1 MIKNSY
7 IQLIRKEDLN
17 TDVCVSMMI
26 SMYFGIEMQSAL
38 QWSNEHRYTELI
50 KAQVMIDQGKS
61 EMLLA
66 KLYSGT
72 PIGMII
78 YTEADDKPV
87 RRIDA
92 LIVSRRFRNNGVGK
106 TLLRAAKGDKDLH
119 TFAPSIAVDWYLKNG
134 FRELDKQPNGTIE
147 MTTIPKHSDLHVN
160 NLHLNYPLPVFDQVD
175 LQILHNFKTLQ

>member
-1 MIKNSY
+1 MSINTY
-7 IQLIRKEDLN
+7 IQLIKKEDLN

-72 PIGMII
+72 AIGMII
-78 YTEADDKPV
+78 YTEADDRPV

-92 LIVSRRFRNNGVGK
+92 LIVGRRFRGNGIGRM
-106 TLLRAAKGDKDLH
+106 LLRAAKGDRDLH
-119 TFAPSIAVDWYLKNG
+119 TFAPSMAVDWYLKNG
-134 FRELDKQPNGTIE
+134 FRELDRQENGTIQ
-147 MTTIPKHSDLHVN
+147 MTTATEDLDLN
-160 NLHLNYPLPVFDQVD
+160 LNYPLPVFDQVD
-175 LQILHNFKTLQ
+175 LQILRNFKQMQ

>member
-1 MIKNSY
+1 
-7 IQLIRKEDLN
+7 
-17 TDVCVSMMI
+17 MMI

-66 KLYSGT
+66 KLSTGT

-78 YTEADDKPV
+78 YTEADDKLL

-92 LIVSRRFRNNGVGK
+92 LIVSRRFRGNGIGRL
-106 TLLRAAKGDKDLH
+106 LLRSAKGDKDLH
-119 TFAPSIAVDWYLKNG
+119 TFAPSIAVDWYIKNG
-134 FRELDKQPNGTIE
+134 FRELDKQANGTIE
-147 MTTIPKHSDLHVN
+147 MTTAAPDLDLNV
-160 NLHLNYPLPVFDQVD
+160 NYPLPVFDQVD
-175 LQILHNFKTLQ
+175 LQILRNFKQLQ

>member
-72 PIGMII
+72 PVGMII
-78 YTEADDKPV
+78 YTEADDSPV

-92 LIVSRRFRNNGVGK
+92 LIVSRRFRGNGVGRM
-106 TLLRAAKGDKDLH
+106 LLRAAKGDKDLH
-119 TFAPSIAVDWYLKNG
+119 TFAPPIAVEWYRKNG
-134 FRELDKQPNGTIE
+134 FRELDQKNNGVIE
-147 MTTIPKHSDLHVN
+147 MTTIPKHLDMN
-160 NLHLNYPLPVFDQVD
+160 FNYPLPVFDQVD
-175 LQILHNFKTLQ
+175 LQILHNFKQLQ

>member
-1 MIKNSY
+1 MQNTY
-7 IQLIRKEDLN
+7 IQLIRKEDLS

-78 YTEADDKPV
+78 FTEADDQPV

-92 LIVSRRFRNNGVGK
+92 LIVGRRFRGRGIGRL
-106 TLLRAAKGDKDLH
+106 LLRAAKADKDLH
-119 TFAPSIAVDWYLKNG
+119 TFAPAIAVDWYIKNG

-147 MTTIPKHSDLHVN
+147 MTTAAEDL
-160 NLHLNYPLPVFDQVD
+160 NLHYPLPVFDQLD
-175 LQILHNFKTLQ
+175 LQILRNFKQLQ

>member
-1 MIKNSY
+1 MKNSY
-7 IQLIRKEDLN
+7 IQFIRKEDLN

-66 KLYSGT
+66 KLDSGT

-78 YTEADDKPV
+78 YTEADDMPV

-92 LIVSRRFRNNGVGK
+92 LIVARRFRGNVFGRM
-106 TLLRAAKGDKDLH
+106 LLRAAKGDRDLH
-119 TFAPSIAVDWYLKNG
+119 TFAPSIAVNWYVKNG

-147 MTTIPKHSDLHVN
+147 MTTAADNLDLN
-160 NLHLNYPLPVFDQVD
+160 FNYPLPVFDQVD
-175 LQILHNFKTLQ
+175 LQILRNFKQMQ

>member
-1 MIKNSY
+1 MKNSY

-78 YTEADDKPV
+78 YTEADDQPI

-92 LIVSRRFRNNGVGK
+92 LIVGRRFRGNGIGK
-106 TLLRAAKGDKDLH
+106 MLLRSAKGDQDLH
-119 TFAPSIAVDWYLKNG
+119 TFAPSVAVDWYIKNG
-134 FRELDKQPNGTIE
+134 FRELDKQSNGTIE
-147 MTTIPKHSDLHVN
+147 MTTAAEHQDLK
-160 NLHLNYPLPVFDQVD
+160 LKYPLPVFDQLD
-175 LQILHNFKTLQ
+175 LQILRNFKQLQ

>member
-1 MIKNSY
+1 MIKKSY

-17 TDVCVSMMI
+17 TDVCVSTMI
-26 SMYFGIEMQSAL
+26 SLYFGIEMQLAL

-66 KLYSGT
+66 KLYSGA

-92 LIVSRRFRNNGVGK
+92 LIVNRRFRGNGVGK
-106 TLLRAAKGDKDLH
+106 MLLRAAKGDKDLH
-119 TFAPSIAVDWYLKNG
+119 TFAPSIAVGWYIKNG
-134 FRELDKQPNGTIE
+134 FRKLTQQPNGTIE
-147 MTTIPKHSDLHVN
+147 MTTVPRHVD
-160 NLHLNYPLPVFDQVD
+160 LHLNYPLPVFDQVD
-175 LQILHNFKTLQ
+175 LQILHNFKQLQ

>member
-7 IQLIRKEDLN
+7 VQLIRKEDLN

-66 KLYSGT
+66 KLYTGT

-78 YTEADDKPV
+78 YTEADDSPV

-92 LIVSRRFRNNGVGK
+92 LIVSRRFRGNGIGRM
-106 TLLRAAKGDKDLH
+106 LLRAAKGDKDLH
-119 TFAPSIAVDWYLKNG
+119 TFAPPIAVDWYLKHG
-134 FRELDKQPNGTIE
+134 FRVLEKQANGTIE
-147 MTTIPKHSDLHVN
+147 MTTISNHVD
-160 NLHLNYPLPVFDQVD
+160 LHLNYPLPVFDQVD
-175 LQILHNFKTLQ
+175 LQILHNFKQLQ

>member
-1 MIKNSY
+1 MKNSY

-78 YTEADDKPV
+78 YTEADDQPI

-92 LIVSRRFRNNGVGK
+92 LIVGRRFRGNGVGRM
-106 TLLRAAKGDKDLH
+106 LLRAAKGDKDLH
-119 TFAPSIAVDWYLKNG
+119 TFAPSIALNWYLKHG
-134 FRELDKQPNGTIE
+134 FRALDQQANGTIE
-147 MTTIPKHSDLHVN
+147 MTTAAEHLDLN
-160 NLHLNYPLPVFDQVD
+160 LNYPLPVFDTLD
-175 LQILHNFKTLQ
+175 LQILRNFKQLQ

>member
-1 MIKNSY
+1 MQNTY

-50 KAQVMIDQGKS
+50 KAQVMIEQGKS
-61 EMLLA
+61 EMLIT

-78 YTEADDKPV
+78 YTEADDQPV

-92 LIVSRRFRNNGVGK
+92 LIVGRRFRGNGIGK
-106 TLLRAAKGDKDLH
+106 MLLRAAKGDRDLH
-119 TFAPSIAVDWYLKNG
+119 TFAPSIAVDWYIKNG
-134 FRELDKQPNGTIE
+134 FRELDRQANGTIE
-147 MTTIPKHSDLHVN
+147 MTTAAEHKDLT
-160 NLHLNYPLPVFDQVD
+160 LTYPLPVFDQLD
-175 LQILHNFKTLQ
+175 LQILRNVKHMQ

>member
-1 MIKNSY
+1 MKNSY

-50 KAQVMIDQGKS
+50 KAQVMIDQEKS

-78 YTEADDKPV
+78 YTEADDQPV
-87 RRIDA
+87 RRVDA
-92 LIVSRRFRNNGVGK
+92 LIVGRRFRGNGVGRM
-106 TLLRAAKGDKDLH
+106 LLRAARGDKDLH
-119 TFAPSIAVDWYLKNG
+119 TFAPPVAVNWYIKHG
-134 FRELDKQPNGTIE
+134 FRELKRQANGTIE
-147 MTTIPKHSDLHVN
+147 MTTAAENLDVN
-160 NLHLNYPLPVFDQVD
+160 LNYPLPVFDTLD
-175 LQILHNFKTLQ
+175 LQILRNFKQLQ

>member
-1 MIKNSY
+1 MKDCY
-7 IQLIRKEDLN
+7 IQLIKKEDLN

-26 SMYFGIEMQSAL
+26 SMFYGIEMQSVH
-38 QWSNEHRYTELI
+38 QWSNENRYTEWI

-78 YTEADDKPV
+78 YTEADDKPI

-92 LIVSRRFRNNGVGK
+92 LIVGRRFRGNGIGRM
-106 TLLRAAKGDKDLH
+106 LLRAAKGEDKDLH
-119 TFAPSIAVDWYLKNG
+119 TFAPSIAVDWYVKNG

-147 MTTIPKHSDLHVN
+147 MTTASPSLDL
-160 NLHLNYPLPVFDQVD
+160 NLKYPLPVFDQLD
-175 LQILHNFKTLQ
+175 LQILRNFKQLQ

>member
-1 MIKNSY
+1 MDNSF

-38 QWSNEHRYTELI
+38 QWSNEHRYSELI

-78 YTEADDKPV
+78 YTEADDRPI
-87 RRIDA
+87 RRVDA
-92 LIVSRRFRNNGVGK
+92 LIVGRRFRGNGIGR
-106 TLLRAAKGDKDLH
+106 TLLRAAKGDGELH
-119 TFAPSIAVDWYLKNG
+119 TFAPSMAVNWYINNG
-134 FRELDKQPNGTIE
+134 FYELDKQPNGTIE
-147 MTTIPKHSDLHVN
+147 MTTSCEAFN
-160 NLHLNYPLPVFDQVD
+160 MNLNYPLPVFDQLD
-175 LQILHNFKTLQ
+175 LQILRNFKQLQ